1 MDGVQEHST
10 MYPWHSFILIQT
22 EFTTWPGFLWSFAF
36 SRSTELHR
44 DGKYK
49 ALEIHVLISL
59 SRVQLLPLT
68 ALPTQWVQQES

>member
-1 MDGVQEHST
+1 MDGVQDVSVAFFHPNT
-10 MYPWHSFILIQT
+10 NRV
-22 EFTTWPGFLWSFAF
+22 TTWPGFLWSFAF

-68 ALPTQWVQQES
+68 ALPTQWVQHES